1 LHHLGRHGHHRR
13 LHREQD
19 DQHHDREHHDNL
31 YDRAPTLTPMIEPEH
46 PVSLVLLR
54 ASQFRFI
61 EWALL
66 VTLLMMIPPIVI
78 ASAANMAVKI
88 TVSTT
93 LPRSSCARDVRS
105 AIRAV
110 THIIWT

>member
-1 LHHLGRHGHHRR
+1 MS
-13 LHREQD
+13 ES
-19 DQHHDREHHDNL
+19 EHS
-31 YDRAPTLTPMIEPEH
+31 
-46 PVSLVLLR
+46 VSVLFLR
-54 ASQFRFI
+54 AGQFRFI

-105 AIRAV
+105 AMRAV
-110 THIIWT
+110 IHIIWT